1 MMKITRVD
9 LKLKL
14 NPKEQNM
21 YASAFLTI
29 KNPSP
34 IIDLIIN
41 NQLQWL
47 EVTSEFKGKKFYFIP
62 VEKSVSEDHFLKSA
76 KIWSIELPKELQNL
90 NELLLSVRYSGQIES
105 DPLSTNSI
113 TAKGVELGLSVAYYP
128 LLNITDKL
136 SFSLILQGPKGW
148 SWIMNSEKLEDCNCE
163 IWVSDEPKN
172 DLYLIG
178 IPEDKEI
185 N

>member
-29 KNPSP
+29 KKPSP
-34 IIDLIIN
+34 IINLMIN

-47 EVTSEFKGKKFYFIP
+47 EFKAEVKGKKYYFTP
-62 VEKSVSEDHFLKSA
+62 EEKSVDKDHFLKSS
-76 KIWSIELPKELQNL
+76 KIWSIELPEELRNL

-105 DPLSTNSI
+105 DPWSTNYL
-113 TAKGVELGLSVAYYP
+113 TAEGVE
-128 LLNITDKL
+128 
-136 SFSLILQGPKGW
+136 FILF
-148 SWIMNSEKLEDCNCE
+148 
-163 IWVSDEPKN
+163 
-172 DLYLIG
+172 
-178 IPEDKEI
+178 
-185 N
+185 